1 MTWWTE
7 SSSLEMQ
14 LLLLAFALCALIG
27 LERQFKQKAAG
38 FRTHILVGTGAA
50 AFTLISTF
58 GFETIANGDVTL
70 DHSRIAAQIITGIG
84 FIGAG
89 VIFTG
94 KNSVRGLTTAATIW
108 VAAAV
113 GMAAGSGMVSLAI
126 FLTFLHLTSLMV
138 LGPLFRRF
146 PTRDRNRILRIT
158 YIDGQGVLRRVLST
172 ATDLGF
178 SAFILATSRDK
189 DTDLVTLDVRFKG
202 RQPLRDLVP
211 QLDDVNGVRSIEV
224 RSEEDDE
231 EEDSAA

>member
-1 MTWWTE
+1 MTWWT
-7 SSSLEMQ
+7 STSWLEMQ
-14 LLLLAFALCALIG
+14 LLLLAFVLCALIG

-94 KNSVRGLTTAATIW
+94 KNAVRGLTTAATIW

-113 GMAAGSGMVSLAI
+113 GMASGSGMVSLAI
-126 FLTFLHLTSLMV
+126 ALTVLHLTSLV
-138 LGPLFRRF
+138 ILGPIFLKF
-146 PTRDRNRILRIT
+146 PNQDRNRILRLT
-158 YIDGQGVLRRVLST
+158 YIDGEGVLRRVLAL
-172 ATDLGF
+172 ATELGF
-178 SAFILATSRDK
+178 SAYILSTSRDK
-189 DTDLVTLDVRFKG
+189 ATDLVTLDIRFKG
-202 RQPLRDLVP
+202 RHPLSELVP
-211 QLDDVNGVRSIEV
+211 QIDDVKGVRSIEV
-224 RSEEDDE
+224 RSDDDDE
-231 EEDSAA
+231 DAAA